1 MGLAL
6 VLDADTQD
14 YTVTNGK
21 FDGFKV
27 LVHSPEEFADISD
40 RGFVIGPGFET

>member
-6 VLDADTQD
+6 VLDAKVSD
-14 YTVTNGK
+14 YSVTNGK

-27 LVHSPEEFADISD
+27 PLKINKKEIS
-40 RGFVIGPGFET
+40 